1 MKKKFNDW
9 RKRSITRLISW
20 RIIGGSTTAL
30 IVYTVAKA
38 GWSAAETAQLIFICQ
53 FTINALMYYI
63 HDRIWN
69 MFQWGREVILED
81 GTTIS
86 RAEYLTKLEDAKV

>member
-9 RKRSITRLISW
+9 RKRSIVRLVSW
-20 RIIGGSTTAL
+20 RIIGGSTTAF
-30 IVYTVAKA
+30 IVYSVTKA
-38 GWSAAETAQLIFICQ
+38 GWSPAETAQLVFICQ

-63 HDRIWN
+63 HDRVWN

-81 GTTIS
+81 GKTI
-86 RAEYLTKLEDAKV
+86 KLSEVKA